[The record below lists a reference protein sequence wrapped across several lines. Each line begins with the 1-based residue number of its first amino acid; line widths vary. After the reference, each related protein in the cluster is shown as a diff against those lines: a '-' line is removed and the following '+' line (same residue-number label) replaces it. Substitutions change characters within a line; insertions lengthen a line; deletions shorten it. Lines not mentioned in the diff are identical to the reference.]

1 MKNYDVLLHR
11 KANLEELK
19 SVEVRAVNEDE
30 ARREAARRYGLLD
43 WVVWVCNEKQYV
55 EGYQNFIVTE

>member
-19 SVEVRAVNEDE
+19 TVEIRAANEDE

-55 EGYQNFIVTE
+55 EGYQNFTVTE